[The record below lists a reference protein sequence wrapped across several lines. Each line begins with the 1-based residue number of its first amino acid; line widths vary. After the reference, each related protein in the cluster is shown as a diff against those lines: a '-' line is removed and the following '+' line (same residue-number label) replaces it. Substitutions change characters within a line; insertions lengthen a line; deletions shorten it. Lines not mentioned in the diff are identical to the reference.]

1 MRKVVVLG
9 CPGAGKSTFAR
20 RLRDA
25 SGIPLYYL
33 DMLWHNPDRTTCSP
47 ERFDAELDKVLA
59 KDCWIMDGNYQRT
72 AERRLA
78 ACDTAFLLDFPLELC
93 LAGAEARI
101 GKKREDMPW
110 VETVFDAEFRQWILD
125 FPQTK
130 LPEHYRLLERYREG
144 REIVV
149 FRSRMEMERY
159 LNVLTG

>member
-1 MRKVVVLG
+1 
-9 CPGAGKSTFAR
+9 
-20 RLRDA
+20 
-25 SGIPLYYL
+25 
-33 DMLWHNPDRTTCSP
+33 MLWHNPDRTTCSP